1 MYPKLKRKYLTKYV
15 ILTRNI
21 LLGRDE
27 IIFHIPTLDTAHF
40 IRRRRFLKISIW
52 FSNLEARL
60 FDHGSLF
67 FRT

>member
-27 IIFHIPTLDTAHF
+27 IIFHIQYLLSTQLTSFEDVVF
-40 IRRRRFLKISIW
+40 
-52 FSNLEARL
+52 
-60 FDHGSLF
+60 
-67 FRT
+67 